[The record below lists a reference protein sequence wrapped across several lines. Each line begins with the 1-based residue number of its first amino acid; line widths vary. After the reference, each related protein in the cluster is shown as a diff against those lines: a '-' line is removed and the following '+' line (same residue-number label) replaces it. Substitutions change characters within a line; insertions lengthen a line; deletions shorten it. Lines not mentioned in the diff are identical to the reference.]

1 MADANIRAVITAE
14 DRASATLKGVGNS
27 VNKFGAVAATAA
39 KAAAVAIAAAA
50 SAMVVF
56 GVKTAASLESSR
68 QGFVTLLGSAE
79 KADKTMARIKKE
91 AARTPFEIAGLTQA
105 TQLLSSVTKNGDRA
119 LDFILDI
126 GEGLAAMGRGQAELD
141 RISVN
146 LQQIAATG
154 RAFAIDIR
162 QFAFAGI
169 PIYEMLTEQIGLSG
183 EALQQ
188 FIEEGGVTFELLEK
202 MFADATA
209 AGGRWAGAYKNQA
222 GTFNQLTANMKDA
235 FAILAADIITKSGA
249 FNFLKGVIQTLTE
262 VVNGNNAAFNRV
274 RQSIVNVF
282 NTFRPY
288 FAAIILTIQKEL
300 IPAIQRFVKAMSPDL
315 IIVLKAVGAV
325 AAVAFKVLL
334 TQLVLV
340 IKATARLL
348 ELFSAIIEKVKGV
361 RESVNDFIGDAVAK
375 IPGIE
380 KIGVRAAGGP
390 VASGSPYIVGER
402 GPELFVPKQSG
413 DIVPNHALG
422 GGSINLSVNVGV
434 YAGTELEKRKL
445 AETLLQSM
453 KDIASSKNQSL
464 NQMMSM

>member
-1 MADANIRAVITAE
+1 
-14 DRASATLKGVGNS
+14 
-27 VNKFGAVAATAA
+27 
-39 KAAAVAIAAAA
+39 
-50 SAMVVF
+50 MVVF

-68 QGFVTLLGSAE
+68 QGFITLLGSAS

-105 TQLLSSVTKNGDRA
+105 TQLLTAVTKNGDRA

-126 GEGLAAMGRGQAELD
+126 GEGLAAMGRGQSELD

-154 RAFAIDIR
+154 RAFGIDIR

-169 PIYEMLTEQIGLSG
+169 PIYEMLTETIGLSG
-183 EALQQ
+183 EALQK
-188 FIEEGGVTFELLEK
+188 FIEDGGVTFDLLEG
-202 MFADATA
+202 MFAKATA

-222 GTFNQLTANMKDA
+222 GTFNQLTSNMKDA
-235 FAILAADIITKSGA
+235 FAIFAADLITKSGA
-249 FNFLKGVIQTLTE
+249 FNVIKGVIQTLTE

-274 RQSIVNVF
+274 KQAIVNVF

-288 FAAIILTIQKEL
+288 FAAIIGTIQREL
-300 IPAIQRFVKAMSPDL
+300 VPAVQRFMKALSPDL
-315 IIVLKAVGAV
+315 IIVLKAVGVV
-325 AAVAFKVLL
+325 AGLAFKFLL
-334 TQLVLV
+334 AQLVLV
-340 IKATARLL
+340 IRATARLL
-348 ELFSAIIEKVKGV
+348 EIFSSILEVV
-361 RESVNDFIGDAVAK
+361 RNVRNSVNDFVGEAVSK

-380 KIGVRAAGGP
+380 RLGVRAMGGP
-390 VASGSPYIVGER
+390 VSSGSPYIVGEK

-413 DIVPNHALG
+413 DIVPNNALG

-445 AETLLQSM
+445 AESLLQSM

-464 NQMMSM
+464 NQMMA